1 MGSGQKAVIHWKTS
15 FRASALVS
23 SLSFLPPP
31 LTQTNWLSCVYPQAG
46 TGQLFSKEI
55 QPSVWEKLVLM
66 MRVLES
72 REETH
77 SSIKRTFSV
86 SALPKHKLTKWHC
99 LFTHR
104 APRWPLPFREL
115 PGENRASYMVEK
127 RAWTILPLWISLC
140 LHSV

>member
-15 FRASALVS
+15 FRASALVC

-31 LTQTNWLSCVYPQAG
+31 LTQTNWLPCVYPQAG

-66 MRVLES
+66 MRVLEP

-86 SALPKHKLTKWHC
+86 SALPKHKLTKWHY

-104 APRWPLPFREL
+104 APRWLLPFREAWWKH
-115 PGENRASYMVEK
+115 RATYIVEK
-127 RAWTILPLWISLC
+127 RA
-140 LHSV
+140 